1 MFTKFTLLWTIHP
14 SQTTIHPSRNPRAN
28 FTVAAVVS
36 VTVLG
41 MCVLYFTIGLVN
53 CRAEDWPQFR
63 GPNASGA
70 SSSKLSL
77 PTEFSSE
84 KNVAWSAKLGDGVGS
99 PIVQGEKCYS
109 TAMTGDEQLS
119 VFCFDVASG
128 KQLWK
133 RDIATGKLPRITP
146 PNSHASSTPC
156 TDGKR
161 VYLHFSTLGIVA
173 LDCESGEEAWR
184 HALPKTAYL
193 MDWGAAMS
201 PIVYDKTVFF
211 NQDDDLAPTMFA
223 IDAETGAS
231 RWQVARSEMLG
242 GYAIPVICKAGDQT
256 DVVVAGTGKLKGY
269 DPKTGSERWS
279 CNTLPRTVMTSPVV
293 RDDIIY
299 ISVQSYGD
307 EKRTLKFALLEWLD
321 TNQDGKLAKAEVP
334 KEFFPRFEQ
343 SDENHDQ
350 FLTDGEL
357 DAGFQSRENMVGGGT
372 TIQAV
377 RGGGKGD
384 VTSTHLLWNV
394 KNKSPSNLSSPL
406 VYSNQLFVVKKGG
419 ISSSFSPDTGETQW
433 EMTRIRNIGDYYA
446 SPVGA
451 DGKIYVTGE
460 NGFITVLKTGPK
472 LEILSKN
479 DMGESCV
486 ASPAIADGRIFIR
499 TRNTLYCIADTK
511 SKQ

>member
-1 MFTKFTLLWTIHP
+1 MFMNFTLKRPI
-14 SQTTIHPSRNPRAN
+14 RNFNSDSVVGPWALSMT
-28 FTVAAVVS
+28 FLFMAA
-36 VTVLG
+36 G
-41 MCVLYFTIGLVN
+41 MVN

-63 GPNASGA
+63 GHNASGV
-70 SSSKLSL
+70 STSKLSL
-77 PTEFSSE
+77 PTEFSFE
-84 KNVAWSAKLGDGVGS
+84 KNVAWSAKLGDGIGS
-99 PIVQGEKCYS
+99 PIIHGGKCYS

-119 VFCFDVASG
+119 VFCFESSSG

-133 RDIATGKLPRITP
+133 RDFATGKLPRITP

-156 TDGKR
+156 TDGQR
-161 VYLHFSTLGIVA
+161 VYLHFSTIGILA
-173 LDCESGEEAWR
+173 LNCETGEEAWR
-184 HALPKTAYL
+184 YALPKTAYL

-201 PIVYDKTVFF
+201 PIVHENTVFF
-211 NQDDDLAPTMFA
+211 NQDDDLAPTLFA
-223 IDAETGAS
+223 MDARTGAA
-231 RWQVARSEMLG
+231 RWQASRSEMLG
-242 GYAIPVICKAGDQT
+242 GYAVPVICKVGDQV

-269 DPKTGSERWS
+269 DPQNGRERWT
-279 CNTLPRTVMTSPVV
+279 CNTLPRTVMTSPVE
-293 RDDIIY
+293 RDGIIY

-334 KEFFPRFEQ
+334 KEFYPRFEQ

-357 DAGFQSRENMVGGGT
+357 DTGFQSRDNMVGGGT

-384 VTSTHLLWNV
+384 VTKSHILWNV

-406 VYSNQLFVVKKGG
+406 VYGNQLFVVKKGG
-419 ISSSFSPDTGETQW
+419 IASSFSPDTGETQW

-460 NGFITVLKTGPK
+460 NGFITVLKPGMK
-472 LEILSKN
+472 MEILAKN

-499 TRNTLYCIADTK
+499 TRNALYCIANPNA
-511 SKQ
+511 SK